1 MPEMKGESNMTDSE
15 KLDYLVNKFDWIA
28 QEIITLK
35 EDVGTLKQKMA
46 VLEQQ
51 VANLRMYQENV
62 LEPGLKRVA
71 EGHLDLNR
79 KLIEALKTSEEEEML
94 YLRVNV
100 LECDMVRVKEKLALA

>member
-94 YLRVNV
+94 YLRGNV

>member
-1 MPEMKGESNMTDSE
+1 
-15 KLDYLVNKFDWIA
+15 
-28 QEIITLK
+28 
-35 EDVGTLKQKMA
+35 
-46 VLEQQ
+46 
-51 VANLRMYQENV
+51 MYQENV

>member
-1 MPEMKGESNMTDSE
+1 MTDSE

-35 EDVGTLKQKMA
+35 EDVGTLQQKMA

>member
-1 MPEMKGESNMTDSE
+1 MTDSE

-51 VANLRMYQENV
+51 VANLRVDQENV

-100 LECDMVRVKEKLALA
+100 LECDMVRVMEKLALA

>member
-1 MPEMKGESNMTDSE
+1 MTDSE

-71 EGHLDLNR
+71 EGHLDLNG

>member
-100 LECDMVRVKEKLALA
+100 LECDMVLVKEKLALA

>member
-1 MPEMKGESNMTDSE
+1 MKGESNMTDSE

>member
-1 MPEMKGESNMTDSE
+1 MTDSE

-51 VANLRMYQENV
+51 VANLRVYQENV

>member
-1 MPEMKGESNMTDSE
+1 MPEMKGESNTTDSE

>member
-51 VANLRMYQENV
+51 VANLRVYQENV

>member
-1 MPEMKGESNMTDSE
+1 MPEMKGENNMTDSE